1 MIQVAEVRFVFL
13 LVVAVTVPACGGWH
27 LRGHGPSQLP
37 FTSAY
42 IKSAN
47 APVVSSAVRKE
58 LQQRGITLAQKRVD
72 ADVVVELA
80 AENFDRRVLSVDP
93 RSGKVREIELGLQTY
108 FTVRDKDGK
117 LLVPNEAVSWQLD
130 YVFDEDSLLATV
142 EQDSVVRRDLAET
155 AATTLMLRLQA
166 VRPPPSK

>member
-1 MIQVAEVRFVFL
+1 MRSIIVFF
-13 LVVAVTVPACGGWH
+13 VAVALSGCGGWH
-27 LRGHGPSQLP
+27 LRGQGPSQLP
-37 FTSAY
+37 FNSAY
-42 IKSAN
+42 VKSAN

-58 LQQRGITLAQKRVD
+58 LQHRGITLAAERAN
-72 ADVVVELA
+72 ADIVVELA

-93 RSGKVREIELGLQTY
+93 NSGKVREIELGLQTY
-108 FTVRDKDGK
+108 FSVRGKDGK

-166 VRPPPSK
+166 VRPPPGELAP

>member
-1 MIQVAEVRFVFL
+1 MSELRFIIAF
-13 LVVAVTVPACGGWH
+13 VVAVTVSACGGWH
-27 LRGHGPSQLP
+27 LRGHGPTQLP
-37 FTSAY
+37 FTSAFV
-42 IKSAN
+42 KSAN
-47 APVVSSAVRKE
+47 APVVSSAVRQE
-58 LQQRGITLAQKRVD
+58 LRHRGITLAQNRAD

-108 FTVRDKDGK
+108 FSVRDKDGK

-166 VRPPPSK
+166 VRPPSSE

>member
-1 MIQVAEVRFVFL
+1 MKKVTEVRFVIAFI
-13 LVVAVTVPACGGWH
+13 VALTVSGCGGWY
-27 LRGHGPSQLP
+27 LRGHGPTQLP
-37 FTSAY
+37 FKSAFV
-42 IKSAN
+42 KSAN

-58 LQQRGITLAQKRVD
+58 LQYRGITLAQKRAD

-108 FTVRDKDGK
+108 FSVRGKDGK

-166 VRPPPSK
+166 VRPPPSE